1 MVAARTYLTRKEFHS
16 LFADGNRNVRALR
29 CRYTINSKLLCHKF
43 HEESIFAL
51 PISNIDT

>member
-1 MVAARTYLTRKEFHS
+1 MVTDRAYLTGQEFHS
-16 LFADGNRNVRALR
+16 QFADGNMDVKALS
-29 CRYTINSKLLCHKF
+29 CRYTVSSKLLCHKF

>member
-1 MVAARTYLTRKEFHS
+1 MATANAYLTRKEFHN
-16 LFADGNRNVRALR
+16 LFADGNRNVKALL
-29 CRYTINSKLLCHKF
+29 CRYTVNSKLLCHKF